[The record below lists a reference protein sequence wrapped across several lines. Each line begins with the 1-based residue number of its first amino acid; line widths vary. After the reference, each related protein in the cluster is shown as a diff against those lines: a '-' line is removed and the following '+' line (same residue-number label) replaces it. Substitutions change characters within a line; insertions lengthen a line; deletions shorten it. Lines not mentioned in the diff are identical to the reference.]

1 MPFSYDMSLF
11 IVIWKIKLILS
22 NVIISS
28 TIHCSIRGHTCI
40 INTMLT
46 WSTTEFGTTVHVF
59 KVPLCNLINFA
70 LFQYVGG
77 IFI

>member
-1 MPFSYDMSLF
+1 MENKTYL
-11 IVIWKIKLILS
+11 IKS
-22 NVIISS
+22 NYKYTSS

-70 LFQYVGG
+70 LFQHVGG